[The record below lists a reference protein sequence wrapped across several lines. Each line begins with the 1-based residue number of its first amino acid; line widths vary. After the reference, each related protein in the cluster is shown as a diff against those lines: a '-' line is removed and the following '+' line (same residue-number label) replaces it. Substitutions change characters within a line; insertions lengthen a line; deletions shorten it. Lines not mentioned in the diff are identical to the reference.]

1 MQKKGKIMGK
11 LVLTKKWNKI
21 CSSIITEVSILI
33 GEKLFTINAEWDTG
47 ATKSSISKE
56 LIQELQLKSIKK
68 DEVITTIG
76 IEKKDVYNID
86 IVLKDDSDILIPLEV
101 TVGDN
106 LRQTGIDML
115 IGMDVIHFG
124 DFVIS
129 NYDGKTCFSF
139 RYPSEGLI
147 DFTK

>member
-1 MQKKGKIMGK
+1 MGK

-56 LIQELQLKSIKK
+56 LIQELQLKPIKK

-76 IEKKDVYNID
+76 IEKKMF
-86 IVLKDDSDILIPLEV
+86 
-101 TVGDN
+101 T
-106 LRQTGIDML
+106 ML
-115 IGMDVIHFG
+115 IL
-124 DFVIS
+124 
-129 NYDGKTCFSF
+129 Y
-139 RYPSEGLI
+139 
-147 DFTK
+147 